1 MLSSLFFSFVSLSLN
16 ETINTNRLN
25 KIKTIR
31 KNKKFKLVRI
41 AKYSDDKIN
50 TNEIK
55 KTRYLNT
62 AIIDRE

>member
-16 ETINTNRLN
+16 ETINTNKLN

-31 KNKKFKLVRI
+31 KNKKFELVRI
-41 AKYSDDKIN
+41 AKYSDNKIN

>member
-55 KTRYLNT
+55 KTRYLKT